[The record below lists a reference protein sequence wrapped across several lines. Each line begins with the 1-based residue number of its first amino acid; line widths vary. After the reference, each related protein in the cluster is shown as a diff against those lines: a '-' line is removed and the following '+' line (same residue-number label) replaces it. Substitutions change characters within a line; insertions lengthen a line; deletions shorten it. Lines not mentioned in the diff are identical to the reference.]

1 MDKQELIIIGNGF
14 DLHHG
19 LKTNYLDY
27 RDFLIKSGDEKI
39 VKCYERG
46 ISNDDSESI
55 TYLWSNIESLLGL
68 LDYELAYPLLK
79 DYGDD
84 DWTDDFHHAFQT
96 EIEKMA
102 EYWPDIKLKL
112 SDWIK
117 TVSYTE
123 CDNGLKYLINNNSN
137 YISFN
142 YTNTLEELYGIE
154 KDNICYIH
162 GDASVESD
170 LVLGH
175 KNDSYYPEWDDNNQD
190 EDVRLLNA
198 GRFMESFR
206 KKTLKPVEAIIEN
219 NSQFKSMVCELKYSK
234 IYILGLSYNDID
246 AAYLKYI
253 ASNQKSKWVFTYYA
267 DKEINDIMACAKKLG
282 VNDYDITT
290 INLLQK

>member
-1 MDKQELIIIGNGF
+1 MDKQELIIFGNGF

-27 RDFLIKSGDEKI
+27 RDFLIKSGNEKI

-123 CDNGLKYLINNNSN
+123 CG
-137 YISFN
+137 
-142 YTNTLEELYGIE
+142 
-154 KDNICYIH
+154 
-162 GDASVESD
+162 
-170 LVLGH
+170 
-175 KNDSYYPEWDDNNQD
+175 
-190 EDVRLLNA
+190 
-198 GRFMESFR
+198 
-206 KKTLKPVEAIIEN
+206 
-219 NSQFKSMVCELKYSK
+219 
-234 IYILGLSYNDID
+234 
-246 AAYLKYI
+246 
-253 ASNQKSKWVFTYYA
+253 
-267 DKEINDIMACAKKLG
+267 
-282 VNDYDITT
+282 
-290 INLLQK
+290 